1 MDEVATARTVVIGED
16 ETLVRLDLVALLERA
31 GFEVRGAAAEGL
43 EFVRLAIEHKP
54 DLIVSDVRMPGIDGI
69 EASRQILAV
78 HEAPV
83 VFVTGFPQADII
95 GRSVEAGAYAYLTK
109 PFREADLMAAIAH
122 AEARFAERA
131 RSRAEAD
138 ALHAALDRRRLVE
151 RAATVVARSESIS
164 PDAALE
170 RISQVSLRSGHTTAS
185 IAEAILEVKPDV

>member
-1 MDEVATARTVVIGED
+1 LDEAATARTVVIGED
-16 ETLVRLDLVALLERA
+16 ETLVRLDLTALLERA
-31 GFEVRGAAAEGL
+31 GFTVVGAAAEGV
-43 EFVRLAIEHKP
+43 EFVRLAIELRP

-122 AEARFAERA
+122 AEARFSERA

-151 RAATVVARSESIS
+151 RAATVVARSERIS
-164 PDAALE
+164 PDDALE

-185 IAEAILEVKPDV
+185 IAEAILEVQPDV

>member
-1 MDEVATARTVVIGED
+1 VVIGED

-31 GFEVRGAAAEGL
+31 GFDVVGAATEGC
-43 EFVRLAIEHKP
+43 EFVRLGIELRP

-69 EASRQILAV
+69 EASRRILAV

-95 GRSVEAGAYAYLTK
+95 ERSVDAGAYAYLTK

-151 RAATVVARSESIS
+151 RAATAVARSEHIS
-164 PDAALE
+164 PADALE

-185 IAEAILEVKPDV
+185 IAEAILEVTPDV

>member
-16 ETLVRLDLVALLERA
+16 ETLVRLDLIALLERA
-31 GFEVRGAAAEGL
+31 GFTVAGAAAEGT
-43 EFVRLAIEHKP
+43 EFVRLAIATRP

-78 HEAPV
+78 HDAPV

-109 PFREADLMAAIAH
+109 PFREADLVAAIAH
-122 AEARFAERA
+122 AEARFGDRA

-151 RAATVVARSESIS
+151 RAATVVARSERIS
-164 PDAALE
+164 PDDALE

-185 IAEAILEVKPDV
+185 IAEAILEVQPDV

>member
-1 MDEVATARTVVIGED
+1 VDEVATARTVVIGED

-31 GFEVRGAAAEGL
+31 GFAVVGAAAEGT
-43 EFVRLAIEHKP
+43 EFVRLAIETKP
-54 DLIVSDVRMPGIDGI
+54 GLIVSDVRMPGIDGI
-69 EASRQILAV
+69 EASRRILAV
-78 HEAPV
+78 HEAPI

-122 AEARFAERA
+122 AEARFGDRA

-151 RAATVVARSESIS
+151 RAATVVARSERIS
-164 PDAALE
+164 PDDALE

-185 IAEAILEVKPDV
+185 IAEAILEVQPDV

>member
-16 ETLVRLDLVALLERA
+16 ETLVRLDLIALLERA
-31 GFEVRGAAAEGL
+31 GFTVAGAAAEGV
-43 EFVRLAIEHKP
+43 EFVRLAIATRP

-78 HEAPV
+78 HDAPV

-122 AEARFAERA
+122 AEARFGDRA

-151 RAATVVARSESIS
+151 RAATVVARSERIS
-164 PDAALE
+164 PDDALE

-185 IAEAILEVKPDV
+185 IAEAILEVQPDV

>member
-43 EFVRLAIEHKP
+43 EFVRLAIEHTP

-164 PDAALE
+164 PDDALE

>member
-1 MDEVATARTVVIGED
+1 MATARTVVIGED

-43 EFVRLAIEHKP
+43 EFVRLAIEHTP
-54 DLIVSDVRMPGIDGI
+54 DLIVSDVRMPGLDGI

-164 PDAALE
+164 PDDALE

>member
-1 MDEVATARTVVIGED
+1 LDEVATARTVVIGED

-31 GFEVRGAAAEGL
+31 GFKVVGAAAEGL
-43 EFVRLAIEHKP
+43 EFVRLAIETKP

-78 HEAPV
+78 HEAPI

-122 AEARFAERA
+122 AEARFSERA

-164 PDAALE
+164 PDDALE

>member
-1 MDEVATARTVVIGED
+1 
-16 ETLVRLDLVALLERA
+16 
-31 GFEVRGAAAEGL
+31 
-43 EFVRLAIEHKP
+43 
-54 DLIVSDVRMPGIDGI
+54 MPGIDGI

-78 HEAPV
+78 HDAPV

-122 AEARFAERA
+122 AEARFGDRA

-151 RAATVVARSESIS
+151 RAATVVARSERIS
-164 PDAALE
+164 PDDALE

-185 IAEAILEVKPDV
+185 IAEAILEVQPDV